1 MATILAQHA
10 LHVRQPRWSG
20 VLALGAMAVL
30 AWTLSVSDHRRVDEV
45 RAPTV
50 NPVVHWQDSRH
61 DWLLV
66 ADRGTHELVVYD
78 AVSGAPLERLG
89 DDDGLGQV
97 DSIARFGD
105 RLLVR
110 DLQGDTRQLALPGLH
125 ATTLARR

>member
-1 MATILAQHA
+1 MATIPAP
-10 LHVRQPRWSG
+10 HVWHLRLPRWPG
-20 VLALGAMAVL
+20 VVALGALAAL
-30 AWTLSVSDHRRVDEV
+30 AWALSVGGYRRADDGRVS
-45 RAPTV
+45 AV

-66 ADRGTHELVVYD
+66 ADRSTHELVVYD
-78 AVSGAPLERLG
+78 AASGAPLERLG

-110 DLQGDTRQLALPGLH
+110 DIQGDTRLLALPGLH
-125 ATTLARR
+125 AATIAAR